1 MSPRRAKKNGLRVF
15 VMDLL
20 SVVAYYDAYL
30 CRALKSEGLSVTLG
44 AITYHLDR
52 RCFSRLGIRNRPGP
66 LDFIGRFRLPGLSRR
81 LLKVIELCLN
91 MLALAIG
98 FTWKRPDVVH
108 VQYLPLLERQ
118 IPAELWLLRYCRF
131 LGSSLV
137 MTVHDIAPHDRDEA
151 RTAQFRRAF
160 EMMDA
165 LVCHS
170 EAARQQLLTQFAV
183 SPERVWVI
191 PHGPLFFESVQ
202 SGSRAAA
209 RARCGVDG
217 NEYIVLCQG
226 MIRPYKGI
234 EFLIDAWAEL
244 QGSGTGAKLLIVGKG
259 EPDFLDSIR
268 QKVHALG
275 VEASIQLRFEFVPA
289 ETMISYYQA
298 ADIVVYPYKAI
309 TTSGALMTGIAQ
321 RKAIIAT
328 TMSPFREMLEDGKN
342 ALLCDFGD
350 TAGLASGLRRL
361 IDDPGLR
368 DKLANAAA
376 ALSCGEQTWREIAV
390 RTKECYTSI
399 TSPVESST
407 ARNPVAA

>member
-1 MSPRRAKKNGLRVF
+1 M
-15 VMDLL
+15 
-20 SVVAYYDAYL
+20 
-30 CRALKSEGLSVTLG
+30 
-44 AITYHLDR
+44 
-52 RCFSRLGIRNRPGP
+52 
-66 LDFIGRFRLPGLSRR
+66 
-81 LLKVIELCLN
+81 CLN
-91 MLALAIG
+91 MLALAIA

-183 SPERVWVI
+183 SPEHLWVI
-191 PHGPLFFESVQ
+191 PHGPLFFESPQ
-202 SGSRAAA
+202 SIDRTAA
-209 RARCGVDG
+209 RTRCGVEG
-217 NEYIVLCQG
+217 NECIVLCQG

-244 QGSGTGAKLLIVGKG
+244 KHSGTGAKLLIVGKG
-259 EPDFLDSIR
+259 EPHFLDSIR
-268 QKVHALG
+268 QTVHRLG
-275 VEASIQLRFEFVPA
+275 IEASVQLRFEFVPV

-328 TMSPFREMLEDGKN
+328 SLRPFREMLEDGKN

-350 TAGLASGLRRL
+350 TAGLASALQRL
-361 IDDPGLR
+361 IDDPELR
-368 DKLANAAA
+368 DRLATAAA
-376 ALSCGEQTWREIAV
+376 TLSCGEQTWRQIAV
-390 RTKECYTSI
+390 RTRECYASVTRRLE
-399 TSPVESST
+399 VAT
-407 ARNPVAA
+407 ARNQLAA